1 MEASQLSDHPIF
13 SLHDG
18 QVDANI
24 SSGGSASGSRR
35 RTIMA
40 LRGSDLV
47 VAVGKEL
54 RITSLADTASSSNS
68 GKAYKVNDTTFR
80 NDNAK

>member
-1 MEASQLSDHPIF
+1 
-13 SLHDG
+13 
-18 QVDANI
+18 
-24 SSGGSASGSRR
+24 
-35 RTIMA
+35 MA